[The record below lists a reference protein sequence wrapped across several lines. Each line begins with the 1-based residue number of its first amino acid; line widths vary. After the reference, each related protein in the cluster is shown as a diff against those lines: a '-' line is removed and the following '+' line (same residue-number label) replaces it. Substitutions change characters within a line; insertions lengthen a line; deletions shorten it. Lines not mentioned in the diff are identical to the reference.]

1 MFSDTIISGIFVLEP
16 EIFDYIEPGRPV
28 DFSGEVFP
36 ALLADG
42 KPLYGKVADG
52 YWEDVG
58 NLESCVSAHANILEG
73 KVDVAIN
80 GFEQDEHLFIG
91 ENVAVHPDAVITGP
105 GVIGDNCRIEAGARI
120 GPYSVLGANVR
131 VRSDA
136 GIERSVIADNAYIA
150 EQVNIRGA
158 VVGRACDLRAGV
170 KVDEGAVI
178 GDECFVGE
186 GAAIG
191 GGCEDLPVQDDR
203 VRCGG
208 EFFDRL
214 GVEGLAEP
222 LQSRGCLRPRQ
233 RRYHP

>member
-1 MFSDTIISGIFVLEP
+1 
-16 EIFDYIEPGRPV
+16 
-28 DFSGEVFP
+28 
-36 ALLADG
+36 
-42 KPLYGKVADG
+42 
-52 YWEDVG
+52 
-58 NLESCVSAHANILEG
+58 
-73 KVDVAIN
+73 
-80 GFEQDEHLFIG
+80 
-91 ENVAVHPDAVITGP
+91 VAVHPDAVITGP
-105 GVIGDNCRIEAGARI
+105 GVIGDNCRIEASARI

-136 GIERSVIADNAYIA
+136 DIERSVIAENAYIA

-178 GDECFVGE
+178 
-186 GAAIG
+186 